1 MVQNFVPFLSARKFL
16 YHTILYHISEGGGG
30 GGGEKRGVGRQ
41 QPGAAKPRFAPEGNA
56 GRMAR
61 PSLVSVRWNYNYAY
75 FLNSES
81 GTGIM
86 LMGLQRGVRSYTEMI
101 YGSNNAH
108 NATTKLRHDGEVS
121 TMAG

>member
-1 MVQNFVPFLSARKFL
+1 MVQMVQNFVPFLSARKIL

-61 PSLVSVRWNYNYAY
+61 PSLVSVCWNYNADI
-75 FLNSES
+75 FSEF
-81 GTGIM
+81 
-86 LMGLQRGVRSYTEMI
+86 GVRHRDYVDGSSEGCTELHR
-101 YGSNNAH
+101 ND
-108 NATTKLRHDGEVS
+108 LRIKQRP
-121 TMAG
+121 